1 MSPGTLN
8 GGEVALVGFKMRG
21 RVLDSIF
28 LEGELVSIVS
38 KQCHRIFSE
47 LLPSNMLE
55 SWRPEILAA
64 VE

>member
-1 MSPGTLN
+1 
-8 GGEVALVGFKMRG
+8 MRG
-21 RVLDSIF
+21 RVLDSIL

-38 KQCHRIFSE
+38 KQFHRIFCE